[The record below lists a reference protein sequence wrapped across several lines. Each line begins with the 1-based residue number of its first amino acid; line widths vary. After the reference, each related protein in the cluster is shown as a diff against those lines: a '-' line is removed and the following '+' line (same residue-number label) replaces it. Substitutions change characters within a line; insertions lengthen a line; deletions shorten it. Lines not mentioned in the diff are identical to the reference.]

1 MIEGAKLRFLVE
13 RKEQLL
19 ANCYKMQEGKMNK
32 KEGVNRDWRITVM
45 WGKVHTFT
53 ASSQSSLLHASTS
66 VRVL

>member
-1 MIEGAKLRFLVE
+1 
-13 RKEQLL
+13 
-19 ANCYKMQEGKMNK
+19 MNK

-45 WGKVHTFT
+45 CGKVHAFT